1 MGAPRLIEGL
11 QSSLIDRAPDFL
23 VVLDGELKVV
33 QASAGLRSAVPLIAP
48 GEDFLLSLDETS
60 QARLRQA
67 VGIDRDA
74 TSALSLE
81 LVHRGKERM
90 VTTAYR
96 FFGLERP
103 YIGGV
108 GRESASSSELVDQV
122 DVLRRRYHESVSQ
135 LASLTGRLR
144 ELAMI
149 DSLTGVLNRRAF
161 LDHADGE
168 WVRHKRHNHSLSCAM
183 VDVDGFKK
191 INDTFGHA
199 AGDAVLQ
206 HIGALLRQTMRA
218 SDLPAR
224 LGGDEFVALM
234 PETNIEGAFSLGDR
248 LLARVVQ
255 RPLRVL
261 DQSLA
266 TTLSIGV
273 ASAEGCTNLEEL
285 MAKADG
291 ALYRAKNEGRARVCR
306 AE

>member
-1 MGAPRLIEGL
+1 MIDGL
-11 QSSLIDRAPDFL
+11 ETLLLERSPDLL

-33 QASAGLRSAVPLIAP
+33 NASAGLRSAVPLVAP
-48 GEDFLLSLDETS
+48 GEDFLRSLDDKS
-60 QARLRQA
+60 QARFRQA
-67 VGIDRDA
+67 MTIDRDV

-81 LVHRGKERM
+81 LVHRGKERLI
-90 VTTAYR
+90 TTAYR

-108 GRESASSSELVDQV
+108 GREAPSSSELVDQV
-122 DVLRRRYHESVSQ
+122 EVLRRRYHESVAQ

-168 WVRHKRHNHSLSCAM
+168 WVRHRRHNHVLACAM

-206 HIGALLRQTMRA
+206 HIGALLRATLRA

-234 PETNIEGAFSLGDR
+234 PETEIAGAAALGER
-248 LLARVVQ
+248 LLERVQ
-255 RPLRVL
+255 QQPLIVL
-261 DQSLA
+261 DQSLVA
-266 TTLSIGV
+266 SLSIGI
-273 ASAEGCTNLEEL
+273 ASADGCNNLEEL
-285 MAKADG
+285 LAKADQ
-291 ALYRAKNEGRARVCR
+291 ALYRAKKEGRARVCI
-306 AE
+306 AA